1 MQSEA
6 LTRFY
11 QAYLAWVEE
20 GAPVENY
27 HNFMRGYGLCVNINR
42 YMDSYGITQDLQE
55 EMMQQFKAAGLS
67 VSYPFSQ
74 CHTYNLEKGLGTC
87 YRNNNRMAWVRVH
100 AQGRSWAC
108 WSCKQPVTMKQ
119 RADADGNC
127 PHCNAELDIELWPFP
142 ESAA

>member
-11 QAYLAWVEE
+11 QAYLAWVEA
-20 GAPVENY
+20 GAHEENE
-27 HNFMRGYGLCVNINR
+27 HMFSRGVGLCTNLHIFSKYNDTLLTEMVN
-42 YMDSYGITQDLQE
+42 
-55 EMMQQFKAAGLS
+55 QFKEAGLDRF
-67 VSYPFSQ
+67 YPFNKYSSHYGAEKTHKR
-74 CHTYNLEKGLGTC
+74 CHS
-87 YRNNNRMAWVRVH
+87 NNNRMAWVREH
-100 AQGRSWAC
+100 AQARSWPC
-108 WSCKQPVTMKQ
+108 WSCKQPVTMRQ